1 MKATIKK
8 TTVGELLVFSMAAG
22 ETVNIEPGAII
33 SSTGEIE
40 ISSEIGGGL
49 AAGALRMMGGGESL
63 FINKV
68 TAKEKAEIEVGCIL
82 PSEIM
87 EIDLDGS
94 LILGDGVYL
103 AHTGDIKITS
113 KFGGLT
119 SLTAGSGLMFLY
131 AEGKGKLYIAGAE
144 SLHKKELK
152 AGETFYVD
160 NSCFVGANSN
170 AKIEKMIAGKN
181 LLSKIVG
188 GEGIMFK
195 ISGPAT
201 VFYQTESPRGLA
213 SYIARFI
220 QKR

>member
-8 TTVGELLVFSMAAG
+8 TTVGELLVFSLNEG
-22 ETVNIEPGAII
+22 EIINVEPGAII

-40 ISSEIGGGL
+40 ISSEISGGL
-49 AAGALRMMGGGESL
+49 GMSVLRAVGGGESL

-68 TAKEKAEIEVGCIL
+68 IAKEKTELEIGCIL

-87 EIDLDGS
+87 EINLDGKF
-94 LILGDGVYL
+94 ILGDGVYL

-119 SLTAGSGLMFLY
+119 SLAAGSGLLFLY
-131 AEGKGKLYIAGAE
+131 AEGKGKLYISGAE

-152 AGETFYVD
+152 AGEKFYLD
-160 NSCFVGANSN
+160 NSCFVGVNAD
-170 AKIEKMIAGKN
+170 AKIEKFIAGKN
-181 LLSKIVG
+181 LLSKVVG
-188 GEGIMFK
+188 AEGIMFK

-201 VFYQTESPRGLA
+201 VFYQTESPSGLA
-213 SYIARFI
+213 AYLSKFI
-220 QKR
+220 RGK